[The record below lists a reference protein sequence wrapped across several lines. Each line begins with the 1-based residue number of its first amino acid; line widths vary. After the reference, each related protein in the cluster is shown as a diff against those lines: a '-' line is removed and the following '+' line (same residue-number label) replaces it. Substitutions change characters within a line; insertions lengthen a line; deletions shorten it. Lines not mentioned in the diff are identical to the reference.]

1 MKKKIKLSKIVVV
14 FMLCFTAC
22 NTDDESNSNENNQ
35 SSERLVDKVYNY
47 NNNLIG
53 EYFYNSNNQLIK
65 RKDTDPINNRSSQY
79 EFMYSDNRISEIIY
93 TDYTYP
99 SLNHN
104 ILIYYNE
111 EDQIVK
117 DETYK
122 NDFKIGERI
131 YTYYQDGRL
140 KGLVNENGVINPTF
154 IYNESGS
161 VHEVRLLTSPDS
173 TDEIIY
179 SYEFDSAPTP
189 NFGMGKIFQI
199 EPLPYFGT
207 EAVLPKNLSCHNM
220 TLNLQSGTQWLYEY
234 NEYNLPKTIEMRWEG
249 IETEEPM
256 LWRISYRE
264 IQ

>member
-1 MKKKIKLSKIVVV
+1 MKNIIRFFCVATLFIS
-14 FMLCFTAC
+14 CS
-22 NTDDESNSNENNQ
+22 DDDFIIPDQNQ
-35 SSERLVDKVYNY
+35 VLVDKVYNY

-65 RKDTDPINNRSSQY
+65 RKDTDAINNRSSQY
-79 EFMYSDNRISEIIY
+79 EFMYTNNRISEIIY
-93 TDYTYP
+93 TDFTYP

-111 EDQIVK
+111 VDQIVK

-122 NDFKIGERI
+122 NGIQIGERN
-131 YTYYQDGRL
+131 YTYYQNGRL
-140 KGLVNENGVINPTF
+140 KGLVHENNVVTPTF
-154 IYNESGS
+154 TYNESGN
-161 VHEVRLLTSPDS
+161 VYEVRLLTSPDY

-179 SYEFDSAPTP
+179 NYEFDCAATP
-189 NFGMGKIFQI
+189 NFGLGKIFQI

-234 NEYNLPKTIEMRWEG
+234 NEYNLPKTIEVQWEG
-249 IETEEPM
+249 VETVEPI
-256 LWRISYRE
+256 LWQISYRE
-264 IQ
+264 VE

>member
-1 MKKKIKLSKIVVV
+1 MKTIIKFFCVTILFVSCSEDDFIV
-14 FMLCFTAC
+14 L
-22 NTDDESNSNENNQ
+22 DQNQ
-35 SSERLVDKVYNY
+35 VLVDKVYNY

-53 EYFYNSNNQLIK
+53 EYFYNDNNQLTK

-79 EFMYSDNRISEIIY
+79 EFRYTDHRISEIIY
-93 TDYTYP
+93 TDFTYP

-111 EDQIVK
+111 VGQIVK

-122 NDFKIGERI
+122 NGLQIGERH
-131 YTYYQDGRL
+131 YTYYPNGRL
-140 KGLVNENGVINPTF
+140 KGLVNENGLINPTF
-154 IYNESGS
+154 IYNEHGN
-161 VHEVRLLTSPDS
+161 VDAVRLLTSPDY

-179 SYEFDSAPTP
+179 HYEYDCAATP
-189 NFGMGKIFQI
+189 NFGLGSIFQI

-220 TLNLQSGTQWLYEY
+220 TLNLQSGTQLLYEY
-234 NEYNLPKTIEMRWEG
+234 NAHHLPKTIEVLWEG
-249 IETEEPM
+249 IETVDPM